1 MYNEFF
7 VDKGGHLQE
16 HKDSGSSRLVPF
28 PVCLA
33 IKYGDD
39 IAECPDFVL
48 NIEESWVFVR
58 TPSPLPPGTSVV
70 MHFYIP
76 PEDKLLAD
84 VKGKV
89 SIVNQEAA
97 AYPAGM
103 LVKLSY
109 FSRGKM
115 QRLKRYFEEKE
126 HLIDD
131 KV

>member
-1 MYNEFF
+1 MDKEFF

-16 HKDSGSSRLVPF
+16 HQNSGGSNLVPF

-33 IKYGDD
+33 IKYGDT

-58 TPSPLPPGTSVV
+58 TPSPFPAGTSLV

-76 PEDKLLAD
+76 PENKLLAD

-89 SIVNQEAA
+89 STVHQEDAS
-97 AYPAGM
+97 YPTGM
-103 LVKLSY
+103 LVKFSY
-109 FSRGKM
+109 FSGEKM
-115 QRLKRYFEEKE
+115 QKLKKYLEGKE
-126 HLIDD
+126 RLIDD